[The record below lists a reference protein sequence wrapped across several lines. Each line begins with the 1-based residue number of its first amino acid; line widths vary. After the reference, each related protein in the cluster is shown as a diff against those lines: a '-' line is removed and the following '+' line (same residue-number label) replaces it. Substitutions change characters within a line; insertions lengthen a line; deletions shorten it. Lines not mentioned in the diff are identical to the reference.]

1 MSPVISGVARLR
13 AGAAVTAA
21 VLAVGLATALLATSA
36 HASPAGPNSHISLV
50 SPNSLVSLN
59 RPSLAGHAGH
69 VLRVGPG
76 PGEYAGVQA
85 AIDAVRP
92 GSGPATIV
100 ISKGTY
106 TGQVYDP
113 PDKPDLTLVG
123 ATGRAADVVLTDG
136 IAHGTVAPNGNQYGT
151 DCSATVSVAGN
162 GFSAYGITFQN
173 SFDPAAN
180 PQITSPQAVAVKT
193 VADRVTYAG
202 DRFLGL
208 QDTVFASS
216 YADPFTPPQCF
227 APGGPPAT
235 SPPGQASPPPA
246 RQLYYDDYIAGDVDF
261 LCGSGAAVFDRDT
274 IDILGHPGGSLSAPD
289 TVIAQKYGYLITHSR
304 IVNGPG
310 NLAAGTYYLGRPWIH
325 TGTTDPVPQ
334 ITIRD
339 SSLPA
344 AISPQQWQNW
354 TSPPFRWQDARF
366 YEYANTGPG
375 AAAASDVPQ
384 LTAAQ
389 ARQYTV
395 GTYLAGWWPEQLAGQ
410 HG

>member
-1 MSPVISGVARLR
+1 M
-13 AGAAVTAA
+13 
-21 VLAVGLATALLATSA
+21 
-36 HASPAGPNSHISLV
+36 
-50 SPNSLVSLN
+50 
-59 RPSLAGHAGH
+59 
-69 VLRVGPG
+69 
-76 PGEYAGVQA
+76 
-85 AIDAVRP
+85 
-92 GSGPATIV
+92 

-113 PDKPDLTLVG
+113 PDKPDLTLIG
-123 ATGRAADVVLTDG
+123 ATGRAADVVLTDD
-136 IAHGTVAPNGNQYGT
+136 IAHGTIAPNGNQYGT

-162 GFSAYGITFQN
+162 GFSAYWITFQN
-173 SFDPAAN
+173 SFDPTAN

-202 DRFLGL
+202 DRFLGI

-216 YADPFTPPQCF
+216 YADPFTPEQCF

-235 SPPGQASPPPA
+235 SPPGQASPPPS
-246 RQLYYDDYIAGDVDF
+246 RQLYDDDYISGDVDF
-261 LCGSGAAVFDRDT
+261 LCGSGTAVFDHDS
-274 IDILGHPGGSLSAPD
+274 IDILGHPGGTVSAPD
-289 TVIAQKYGYLITHSR
+289 TVIAQKYGYLITHST
-304 IVNGPG
+304 IINGPG
-310 NLAAGTYYLGRPWIH
+310 NLAAASYFLARPWIH
-325 TGTTDPVPQ
+325 TGTVDPVPQ

-354 TSPPFRWQDARF
+354 TSPPFPWQDARF
-366 YEYANTGPG
+366 YEYANHGPG

-395 GTYLAGWWPEQLAGQ
+395 GTYLAGWNPAALSRPWRP
-410 HG
+410 